1 MLTPNEWCLAKKVNL
16 ALLPIQRITKEIS
29 GEKASISIVI
39 PFVELLKKELTSHGE
54 YDKGVQTMKDAMN
67 KDLTKRFSSIYN
79 DKIYFIATILDPRFK
94 TIFFSIQSISNF
106 YRQKLLLVCFDSN
119 PGEIINSSSLEK
131 DNQNM
136 EIKEIPSTSAMD
148 STGIFNLWG
157 SYADVVKDNEKSNN
171 ITGVNCPYSLEIE
184 NYINEPVF
192 KALNDNTPADPLKYW
207 AVIAKNIQ
215 PYLNLLV
222 NI

>member
-1 MLTPNEWCLAKKVNL
+1 
-16 ALLPIQRITKEIS
+16 
-29 GEKASISIVI
+29 
-39 PFVELLKKELTSHGE
+39 
-54 YDKGVQTMKDAMN
+54 MKDAMY
-67 KDLTKRFSSIYN
+67 KDFTKRFSSIYN
-79 DKIYFIATILDPRFK
+79 VKIYFIATILDPRFK

-148 STGIFNLWG
+148 STGIFSLWG

-171 ITGVNCPYSLEIE
+171 ITSVNCPYSLEIE
-184 NYINEPVF
+184 NYLNEPVF

-207 AVIAKNIQ
+207 AVNCQKYPTLSKLARQ
-215 PYLNLLV
+215 YLATPATSISSESVFSEAGDIDSPHRRRLTSDKLEILVFLKRNLRYI
-222 NI
+222 NFKY